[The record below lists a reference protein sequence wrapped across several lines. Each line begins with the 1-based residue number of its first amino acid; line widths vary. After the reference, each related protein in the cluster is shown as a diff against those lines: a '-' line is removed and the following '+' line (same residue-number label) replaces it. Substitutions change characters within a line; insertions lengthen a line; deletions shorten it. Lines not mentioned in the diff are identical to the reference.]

1 MIDKKYFF
9 RFEHKREIN
18 KISIPDLHTRRK
30 EKADGGVFRGWNVVI
45 LIENSTH
52 RAKLTK
58 QIQIGILYLHYY
70 TYLKRKLKLSKL
82 MYKYTKKN
90 SCFST
95 CIILHFIFSPCFC
108 LFLTQ
113 HALILTLI
121 LVLQIYKHKRRRCLH
136 KMDSQ
141 TFSGCYSVRYCKEI
155 NPWMQLTSINFF
167 IGNSLLK

>member
-58 QIQIGILYLHYY
+58 QIQIGILYIC
-70 TYLKRKLKLSKL
+70 T
-82 MYKYTKKN
+82 
-90 SCFST
+90 
-95 CIILHFIFSPCFC
+95 IL
-108 LFLTQ
+108 
-113 HALILTLI
+113 
-121 LVLQIYKHKRRRCLH
+121 
-136 KMDSQ
+136 
-141 TFSGCYSVRYCKEI
+141 
-155 NPWMQLTSINFF
+155 NF
-167 IGNSLLK
+167 